1 MEVNSNNRYVL
12 VLEDRT
18 EVKSQQEAGKL
29 TIVSGIDNMG
39 KL

>member
-12 VLEDRT
+12 VLEDRM

-39 KL
+39 NL